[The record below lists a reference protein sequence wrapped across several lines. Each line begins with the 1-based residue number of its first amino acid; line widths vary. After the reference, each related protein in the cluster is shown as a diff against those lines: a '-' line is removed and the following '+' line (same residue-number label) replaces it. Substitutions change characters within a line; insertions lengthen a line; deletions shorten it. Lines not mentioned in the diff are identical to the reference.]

1 MNLLSVQVFQLLV
14 ARQEYK
20 INTYRDRAAERRI
33 LHRGL
38 GIGPGQKQSN
48 VISSDE
54 YGETIETMDSM
65 GAAPVDMNFRSS
77 GLKSAKRIM
86 ENMGWKE
93 GEALGKSRQGI
104 VEPIHPAINKHGAG
118 LGWNQTR

>member
-1 MNLLSVQVFQLLV
+1 MQYL
-14 ARQEYK
+14 QEQK

-38 GIGPGQKQSN
+38 GIGPGQKRSN
-48 VISSDE
+48 DMNSDE
-54 YGETIETMDSM
+54 YDEANEGIDSL

-93 GEALGKSRQGI
+93 VCLYI
-104 VEPIHPAINKHGAG
+104 ICTVG
-118 LGWNQTR
+118 LDI

>member
-1 MNLLSVQVFQLLV
+1 M
-14 ARQEYK
+14 
-20 INTYRDRAAERRI
+20 NTYRDRAAERRI

-48 VISSDE
+48 DINCDE
-54 YGETIETMDSM
+54 YEEANEDMDSL
-65 GAAPVDMNFRSS
+65 GAAPVDMNFCSS

-93 GEALGKSRQGI
+93 VCVYLACTVGLDICLCILESWKSCFQEQR
-104 VEPIHPAINKHGAG
+104 EKN
-118 LGWNQTR
+118 